1 VLQLRVAS
9 GAHRREL
16 GVVGDLITISIPT
29 YRRPT
34 FLLHCLHSCLAQ
46 DYRPLEIDI
55 SDNSPTDETGAWV
68 KSVPLPEGVTL
79 RYWRNS
85 PSIDPVENHRKL
97 FDAARGRRLVWMNDD
112 DVLLPGAVSAMSHGF
127 SLAPDVIVA
136 YGVEQIINTEGEVLQ
151 ELTERYNI
159 EYRRVRSETGLR
171 RDLLVCAFWQQ
182 ISHVGFLV
190 VTEIARRVGIRDR
203 SVVGLA
209 VDADFA
215 IRLAQTAKGAAHVF
229 LDRVTVQS
237 RIGPST
243 LGQTSRD
250 AAWKFYD
257 LARQMDN
264 LTQQE
269 IDARD
274 RMLARIQPLA
284 LREHSL
290 SHGRLTALRIF
301 LSRPYRS
308 SGSLARWI
316 YSLGL
321 VLMPDLAYLAR
332 RRYLPPGIFFLG
344 R

>member
-1 VLQLRVAS
+1 
-9 GAHRREL
+9 
-16 GVVGDLITISIPT
+16 VGDLITISIPT

-159 EYRRVRSETGLR
+159 EYRRIRSETGLR

-190 VTEIARRVGIRDR
+190 LTEIARRVGIRDR
-203 SVVGLA
+203 SEVGLA

-215 IRLAQTAKGAAHVF
+215 IRLAQTAKGAAHMF
-229 LDRVTVQS
+229 
-237 RIGPST
+237 
-243 LGQTSRD
+243 
-250 AAWKFYD
+250 
-257 LARQMDN
+257 
-264 LTQQE
+264 
-269 IDARD
+269 
-274 RMLARIQPLA
+274 
-284 LREHSL
+284 
-290 SHGRLTALRIF
+290 
-301 LSRPYRS
+301 
-308 SGSLARWI
+308 
-316 YSLGL
+316 
-321 VLMPDLAYLAR
+321 
-332 RRYLPPGIFFLG
+332 
-344 R
+344 